1 MNANGTLLRRV
12 ALGFSLAL
20 VLAGC
25 ASSPT
30 SPPQD
35 IAQRIAAA
43 QTRSDHE
50 SLATYFTQEA
60 TRAREAAVQ
69 HRKMATSYQA
79 RPVGER
85 GSASMVA
92 HCNALAQNFE
102 NSIAKYEDMAASHRQ
117 MAAQAK
123 P

>member
-1 MNANGTLLRRV
+1 MNAQWTTLRQV
-12 ALGFSLAL
+12 ALVASLAL
-20 VLAGC
+20 VLASC
-25 ASSPT
+25 ASSPA
-30 SPPQD
+30 SQPPE

-43 QTRSDHE
+43 QTRADHE

-60 TRAREAAVQ
+60 ARAREAVAL
-69 HRKMATSYQA
+69 HRKMAASYQA

-92 HCNALAQNFE
+92 HCNALTQNYQ
-102 NSIAKYEDMAASHRQ
+102 NSVAMYEDMAASHRQ
-117 MAAQAK
+117 MATQAK